1 MSLVSSTH
9 KWFFKHIENWNN
21 VYLWALLLV
30 AKHLTGSDLVEIE
43 LTIVDV
49 GWTRKLVIVSPISTG
64 LSFLVEQGTRG
75 AEEPEVPDAPA
86 RYPNA
91 DMESFAAR
99 LRIGVVSAEDSAA
112 AVESLRS
119 PCEWRLDG

>member
-9 KWFFKHIENWNN
+9 KWFFKYIENWNN

-49 GWTRKLVIVSPISTG
+49 GWTRKLVIVSPIGTG